1 MDWSFRKLARDQLEP
16 GAPYW
21 ASPGVATILLVAFY
35 FLMLASA
42 ADKSLTADETR
53 HATAGYTYW
62 RFDDYRLN
70 PGNGTLVQRIMALP
84 LLGGKFRFPSTD
96 SAGWRQSDEL
106 AVGDAW
112 FNRSGN
118 DVGAML
124 ARGRAVCALFAVAL
138 AALVWWCARRIFG
151 PRGALVSLLLCIL
164 NPTLL
169 ANGPLM
175 TSDTA
180 CALLLLAAT
189 LAWARL
195 LQRLTPGRVLA
206 SAALMGALFV
216 TKMSAALILPI
227 AGILTAV
234 RLLETRPLPAAWGGR
249 RAELRRGG
257 MALGFLGAAAAHVAV
272 VGLIV
277 WAAFGFRYSA
287 FNGGQPGRDRL
298 NDTWENLSGRPP
310 PAAALAEL
318 NLTQDQR
325 AEILRRM
332 TAHGIA
338 ADRWTWPALD
348 LLPELKR
355 DVLTPAQGRKLEAI
369 LGAPPTSKVLRL
381 LAFLDRHRVLPQ
393 AYTYGWAFIRKA
405 TGEREA
411 FFNGDYSLTGWRSF
425 FPYTAL
431 VKTPLP
437 VFGVLALALA
447 AIIARWELLR
457 RREGTPLLRSALG
470 SLSTGLPL
478 LTLFAVYW
486 AAAILSHLNIGHRH
500 LLPTY
505 PPLFILGGAAAAWW
519 RRPADHPVAGTRR
532 RWRAAAPGLALAGL
546 LALAAAETIGR
557 FPNYLSYFNGLAGGR
572 DHAYRHLVDSSLDW
586 GQDLPAAKRY
596 LTAHAQDGPFYLS
609 YFGVASPASYGIV
622 AQSLNPLPPPLQSF
636 TVPADRAA
644 EGIADL
650 LRAHPDFE
658 VVAVGREAAQESVL
672 LLERPDAL
680 RLKPG
685 TYLISATMLQ
695 WGPWDPHYE
704 ATYQRLCREAQP
716 LLAEDWSARMAALRG
731 RDPAAWTK
739 ILNDFNLYRV
749 SRLAVFLRSREPAAT
764 INGSILVY
772 RLGEKDLSS
781 AFDGP
786 SPEIVPDPRV
796 SGPGWPPGNSVPQR

>member
-1 MDWSFRKLARDQLEP
+1 MDWSFRQLARDQPKP
-16 GAPYW
+16 GAPRW
-21 ASPGVATILLVAFY
+21 AGPGAAAILLAAFY
-35 FLMLASA
+35 FLLLASA

-70 PGNGTLVQRIMALP
+70 PGNGTLAQRIMALP
-84 LLGGKFRFPSTD
+84 LLGGRFRFPSTG

-112 FNRSGN
+112 FNHSGN

-138 AALVWWCARRIFG
+138 AALVWGCARGLLG
-151 PRGALVSLLLCIL
+151 PRGAMVSLLLCVL

-180 CALLLLAAT
+180 CALLLLAST
-189 LAWARL
+189 LAWWRL
-195 LQRLTPGRVLA
+195 LERLTLARVLA
-206 SAALMGALFV
+206 SAAIMGALFV

-234 RLLETRPLPAAWGGR
+234 RLLEARPLPAAWGGC

-257 MALGFLGAAAAHVAV
+257 MALGLIGAAAAHLAV
-272 VGLIV
+272 VVLIV

-287 FNGGQPGRDRL
+287 FGDRQPGRDRL
-298 NDTWENLSGRPP
+298 SEPWENLGGQPP
-310 PAAALAEL
+310 PAAAIAEL

-325 AEILRRM
+325 TEILRRLA
-332 TAHGIA
+332 AHGIA
-338 ADRWTWPALD
+338 SDQWTWPALD
-348 LLPELKR
+348 LLPEIKR
-355 DVLTPAQGRKLEAI
+355 EVLTPAQSGELDAI
-369 LGAPPTSKVLRL
+369 LATPPASPVLRL
-381 LAFLDRHRVLPQ
+381 LAFIDRHRLLPQ

-405 TGEREA
+405 TQEREA
-411 FFNGDYSLTGWRSF
+411 FFNGEYSLTGWRSF

-437 VFGVLALALA
+437 VFGILVLALA
-447 AIIARWELLR
+447 AIGARWVRLR
-457 RREGTPLLRSALG
+457 RRDGTPLLRSALG
-470 SLSTGLPL
+470 SLSAGLPL
-478 LTLFAVYW
+478 VTLFAVYW
-486 AAAILSHLNIGHRH
+486 AAAITSHLNIGHRH

-519 RRPADHPVAGTRR
+519 SQSSDGVAGGSAPW
-532 RWRAAAPGLALAGL
+532 WRGAAPGLALAGL
-546 LALAAAETIGR
+546 LAVAAAETIGW
-557 FPNYLSYFNGLAGGR
+557 FPNYLSYFNALAGGA

-586 GQDLPAAKRY
+586 GQDLPGAQRYVAAHPQE
-596 LTAHAQDGPFYLS
+596 APFYLS
-609 YFGVASPASYGIV
+609 YFGVASPATYGIG
-622 AQSLNPLPPPLQSF
+622 AQSLNPLPSPLQSF
-636 TVPADRAA
+636 SIPADREA

-650 LRAHPDFE
+650 RRAHPDFD
-658 VVAVGREAAQESVL
+658 VVAVGSHGAQESVL
-672 LLERPDAL
+672 LLERPEAL
-680 RLKPG
+680 RLRPG

-704 ATYQRLCREAQP
+704 ATYQRLYREAQP
-716 LLAEDWSARMAALRG
+716 LLGAEWSARMAALRG

-739 ILNDFNLYRV
+739 LLNDFNLYRV
-749 SRLAVFLRSREPAAT
+749 SRLAVFLRRREPART

-772 RLGEKDLSS
+772 HLGAEDLKI

-786 SPEIVPDPRV
+786 APESVPDPRV
-796 SGPGWPPGNSVPQR
+796 SGPGPSGDSVPSR